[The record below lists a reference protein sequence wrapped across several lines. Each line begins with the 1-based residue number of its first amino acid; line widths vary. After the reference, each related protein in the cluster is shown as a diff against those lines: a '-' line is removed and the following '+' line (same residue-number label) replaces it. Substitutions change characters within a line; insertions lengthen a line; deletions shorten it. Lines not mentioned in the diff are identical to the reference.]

1 MFAALFEILTVGLP
15 FCAFKIIAGLGLKQ
29 HWLTGWG
36 LLDLTINAFNLLA
49 LVFLRRRLFD
59 ACLLS
64 FLVRLVKKP
73 DRDVRSY
80 WQDLGNAIDVGLSF
94 AIVAFMLGGGFLSLL
109 EPLQLKIWNISVI
122 LNVLGAGSFR
132 LSASIASLRRHDA

>member
-1 MFAALFEILTVGLP
+1 MIAALFEILTVGLP

-29 HWLTGWG
+29 LWLTIWG
-36 LLDLTINAFNLLA
+36 LLDLAINAINLLA
-49 LVFLRRRLFD
+49 LVILRRRLFD

-80 WQDLGNAIDVGLSF
+80 WQDLGNAIDVGFSF
-94 AIVAFMLGGGFLSLL
+94 AIVALMLGGGFLSLL

-132 LSASIASLRRHDA
+132 LSASIASLRKHET

>member
-1 MFAALFEILTVGLP
+1 MIATTFEILTVGLP
-15 FCAFKIIAGLGLKQ
+15 FCAFKIIAGLGLRQ

-36 LLDLTINAFNLLA
+36 LLDLAINAINLLA
-49 LVFLRRRLFD
+49 FMILRRRLFD

>member
-1 MFAALFEILTVGLP
+1 MIAALFEILTVGLP

-29 HWLTGWG
+29 HWLTAWG
-36 LLDLTINAFNLLA
+36 LLDLAINAINLLA
-49 LVFLRRRLFD
+49 LVLLRRRLFD

-80 WQDLGNAIDVGLSF
+80 WQDLGNAIDVGFSF
-94 AIVAFMLGGGFLSLL
+94 AIVAFMLGGGFLPLL
-109 EPLQLKIWNISVI
+109 APLQLKIWNISVI

>member
-1 MFAALFEILTVGLP
+1 MIAALFEILTVGLP
-15 FCAFKIIAGLGLKQ
+15 FCAFKIIAGLGLRQ

-36 LLDLTINAFNLLA
+36 LLDLAINAINLLA
-49 LVFLRRRLFD
+49 FILLRRRLFD

-80 WQDLGNAIDVGLSF
+80 WQDLGNAIDVGFSF
-94 AIVAFMLGGGFLSLL
+94 AIVAFMLGGGFLSSLH
-109 EPLQLKIWNISVI
+109 PMQLKIWNISVI